1 MRKKI
6 RLLKVEV
13 FEAFTEVE
21 ETQEPTPWV
30 GSFWAYQGP
39 TYVEGLVE
47 ALLRKEARR
56 NAESRG
62 S

>member
-1 MRKKI
+1 MKKI
-6 RLLKVEV
+6 RLFKPAV

-47 ALLRKEARR
+47 ALLRKEARL

-62 S
+62 G